1 MSNEKIDPQ
10 ENEHLVITPGGPR
23 PKNRVHVVP
32 PGSAVLF
39 GDDGKSA
46 GAPVPETAHHLQPRT
61 TSMADDLVLTPGG
74 YRPRSTV
81 HLVQPGHSVHHKGRL
96 PHTAALVPRAANE
109 AARASIPPGPPT
121 TSNWISYAGWLNT
134 TGNTITSFRTTW
146 VVPPVPTTQASQL
159 LYLFNGIEPADGSV
173 ILQPVLQ
180 WGDSGADEDGVQRT
194 GPFWTIA
201 SWSVGADAHHTPHVP
216 VNPGDVLLGVMTLI
230 GQSGGTSSYSCEF
243 QGIAGTNLSLTNSP
257 ELVWCVQT
265 LEAYELQSTATPPYD
280 LNSASEY
287 PATATTAFRAI
298 GVQTGTVNPST
309 IWLAQTQVSNFG
321 EHAVVVN
328 NSSTDGEVD
337 IFYKS

>member
-1 MSNEKIDPQ
+1 MPSLTLRVSVVSDRGQYKRARGKNHEEGKAPTMSNEKIDPQ

-134 TGNTITSFRTTW
+134 TGNTIT
-146 VVPPVPTTQASQL
+146 VVPDDLGRAPRPYHSGVAIALS
-159 LYLFNGIEPADGSV
+159 
-173 ILQPVLQ
+173 LQ
-180 WGDSGADEDGVQRT
+180 WHRAGGRLGHPSAR
-194 GPFWTIA
+194 A
-201 SWSVGADAHHTPHVP
+201 SMGRLRS
-216 VNPGDVLLGVMTLI
+216 
-230 GQSGGTSSYSCEF
+230 
-243 QGIAGTNLSLTNSP
+243 
-257 ELVWCVQT
+257 
-265 LEAYELQSTATPPYD
+265 
-280 LNSASEY
+280 
-287 PATATTAFRAI
+287 R
-298 GVQTGTVNPST
+298 
-309 IWLAQTQVSNFG
+309 
-321 EHAVVVN
+321 
-328 NSSTDGEVD
+328 
-337 IFYKS
+337 